1 MSTHDKI
8 NKLLAAFALGELS
21 PQESS
26 DVETHLAECP
36 RCTTELEQ
44 LRAVLECAD
53 AMSRLSADEQTCE
66 SAKQRI
72 LEATASKQTTTPP
85 ATLKSIWRITMTTNK
100 FKLAAAAI
108 ILIAAA
114 IGLDLFLGGTITFA
128 DVIKPIL
135 NARTVVLDYV
145 IGEGPD
151 ALEMHDIV
159 IGSRIRR
166 TMSNID
172 KTMIL
177 DSRVR
182 RTMSNIDKT
191 MILDSRVRSTLSNMD
206 MTMILDL
213 EDGRMLTLVALGVT
227 KIASYNDIQ
236 GTGLEGTRSVLDFVR
251 NVVSE
256 VKDNPDADIQ
266 DLGEK
271 EINGQ
276 KAVGFY
282 VKGLSS
288 IELTIWANKKTS
300 LPIRIEFVAEG
311 KTSTVIKNIEFDVP
325 LEESLVSMEV
335 PAGYTLK
342 DNFIHIEDTAPDNLP
357 EEQLDLSN
365 ATEEDLV
372 ESLRI
377 WAEIILDGAFP
388 DAIAPDHFMKQV
400 YVLGYKLG
408 SLGLPAS
415 EMEQLAFKFSK
426 GMIFLQEFEFG
437 GKWGYAGK
445 GVKLG
450 DADKAILWYQPEG
463 SNTYRVIY
471 GDLKAADIA
480 QENLPK

>member
-1 MSTHDKI
+1 MENSENIERLIKAFCTDK
-8 NKLLAAFALGELS
+8 N
-21 PQESS
+21 SS
-26 DVETHLAECP
+26 A
-36 RCTTELEQ
+36 RTTEQ
-44 LRAVLECAD
+44 LDEKILNAA
-53 AMSRLSADEQTCE
+53 LSAREEYKRTQSAQTQP
-66 SAKQRI
+66 K
-72 LEATASKQTTTPP
+72 
-85 ATLKSIWRITMTTNK
+85 IWRIAMHSKLT
-100 FKLAAAAI
+100 KLAAAAVVAVAVI
-108 ILIAAA
+108 V
-114 IGLDLFLGGTITFA
+114 GSQFLGGTVTFA
-128 DVIKPIL
+128 QVIKPIL
-135 NARTVVLDYV
+135 NARTAVLDYV

-166 TMSNID
+166 TMSNMD
-172 KTMIL
+172 MTKIL
-177 DSRVR
+177 DP
-182 RTMSNIDKT
+182 
-191 MILDSRVRSTLSNMD
+191 RVRSTLSNMD

-213 EDGRMLTLVALGVT
+213 EDARMLTLVSLGVT

-282 VKGLSS
+282 VKGLNVD
-288 IELTIWANKKTS
+288 LTIWANKKTS
-300 LPIRIEFVAEG
+300 LPIRIEFTEG
-311 KTSTVIKNIEFDVP
+311 KTSTVVIKNIKFDVP

-342 DNFIHIEDTAPDNLP
+342 DTFIHIENTAPDNLP

-388 DAIAPDHFMKQV
+388 DAIGTDHFMKQAA
-400 YVLGYKLG
+400 VLGSKLA
-408 SLGLPAS
+408 SLGLPLS
-415 EMEQLAFKFSK
+415 EMEQLCFKYTK
-426 GMIFLQEFEFG
+426 GMIFLQKFEFG

-445 GVKLG
+445 GMKLG
-450 DADKAILWYQPEG
+450 DADKIILWYQPQG
-463 SNTYRVIY
+463 SNTYRAIY
-471 GDLKAADIA
+471 GDLRVAEVAEED
-480 QENLPK
+480 LPK

>member
-1 MSTHDKI
+1 MNTHDKI
-8 NKLLAAFALGELS
+8 NELLTAFALGELS

-53 AMSRLSADEQTCE
+53 AMSRLSADEQTCQ

-166 TMSNID
+166 TMSNMD
-172 KTMIL
+172 MTKIL
-177 DSRVR
+177 DPMVR
-182 RTMSNIDKT
+182 R
-191 MILDSRVRSTLSNMD
+191 TLSNMD

-213 EDGRMLTLVALGVT
+213 EDARMLTLVRLGVT

-282 VKGLSS
+282 VKGPNVD
-288 IELTIWANKKTS
+288 LTIWANKKTS
-300 LPIRIEFVAEG
+300 LPIRIEFAEG
-311 KTSTVIKNIEFDVP
+311 KTSKVIKNIKFDVP

-342 DNFIHIEDTAPDNLP
+342 DIAINVMEVPAPDNH
-357 EEQLDLSN
+357 LSN

-388 DAIAPDHFMKQV
+388 DAIGTDHFMKQA

-408 SLGLPAS
+408 SLGLPVS
-415 EMEQLAFKFSK
+415 EMEQLCFKYTK

-471 GDLKAADIA
+471 GDLSVKDIA
-480 QENLPK
+480 PQDLPK

>member
-1 MSTHDKI
+1 MENSENIERLIKAFCTDK
-8 NKLLAAFALGELS
+8 N
-21 PQESS
+21 SS
-26 DVETHLAECP
+26 A
-36 RCTTELEQ
+36 RTTEQ
-44 LRAVLECAD
+44 LDEKILNAA
-53 AMSRLSADEQTCE
+53 LSAREE
-66 SAKQRI
+66 Y
-72 LEATASKQTTTPP
+72 KQTQSAQTQP
-85 ATLKSIWRITMTTNK
+85 KIWRIAMHS
-100 FKLAAAAI
+100 KLTKIAAAAVVAVAVI
-108 ILIAAA
+108 V
-114 IGLDLFLGGTITFA
+114 GSQFLGGTVTFA
-128 DVIKPIL
+128 QVIEPIL

-166 TMSNID
+166 TMSNMD
-172 KTMIL
+172 MTKIL
-177 DSRVR
+177 DP
-182 RTMSNIDKT
+182 M
-191 MILDSRVRSTLSNMD
+191 VRSTLSNMD

-213 EDGRMLTLVALGVT
+213 EDARMLTLVSLGVT

-236 GTGLEGTRSVLDFVR
+236 GTGLEGTGSVLDFVR
-251 NVVSE
+251 NVVSR

-282 VKGLSS
+282 VKGFNDG
-288 IELTIWANKKTS
+288 LTIWANKKTT
-300 LPIRIEFVAEG
+300 LPIRIEITEG

-335 PAGYTLK
+335 PAGYTMK
-342 DNFIHIEDTAPDNLP
+342 DIAIHIIEVPAPDNH
-357 EEQLDLSN
+357 LSN

-388 DAIAPDHFMKQV
+388 DAIGTDHFIKQAAP
-400 YVLGYKLG
+400 LGYKLA
-408 SLGLPAS
+408 SLRLPVS
-415 EMEQLAFKFSK
+415 EVDKFQK
-426 GMIFLQEFEFG
+426 GMIFLRKFEFG

-450 DADKAILWYQPEG
+450 DADKIILWYQPQG
-463 SNTYRVIY
+463 SNTYRAIY
-471 GDLKAADIA
+471 GDLRVAEVAEED
-480 QENLPK
+480 LPK

>member
-1 MSTHDKI
+1 MENSENIERLIKAFCTDK
-8 NKLLAAFALGELS
+8 N
-21 PQESS
+21 SS
-26 DVETHLAECP
+26 A
-36 RCTTELEQ
+36 RTTEQ
-44 LRAVLECAD
+44 LDEKILNAA
-53 AMSRLSADEQTCE
+53 LSAREEYKRTQSAQTQP
-66 SAKQRI
+66 K
-72 LEATASKQTTTPP
+72 
-85 ATLKSIWRITMTTNK
+85 IWRIAMHSKLT
-100 FKLAAAAI
+100 KLAAAAVVAVAVI
-108 ILIAAA
+108 V
-114 IGLDLFLGGTITFA
+114 GSQFLGGTITFA
-128 DVIKPIL
+128 QVIEPIL

-166 TMSNID
+166 TMSNMD
-172 KTMIL
+172 MTKIL
-177 DSRVR
+177 DP
-182 RTMSNIDKT
+182 
-191 MILDSRVRSTLSNMD
+191 RVRSTLSNMD

-213 EDGRMLTLVALGVT
+213 EDARMLTLVSLGVT
-227 KIASYNDIQ
+227 KIASYIDIQ

-251 NVVSE
+251 NVVSR

-282 VKGLSS
+282 VKGLNVD
-288 IELTIWANKKTS
+288 LTIWANKKTS
-300 LPIRIEFVAEG
+300 LPIRIEFTEG

-342 DNFIHIEDTAPDNLP
+342 DMTLNIIEVPAPDNLP
-357 EEQLDLSN
+357 YN

-388 DAIAPDHFMKQV
+388 DAIGTDHFMKQAA
-400 YVLGYKLG
+400 VLGYKLA
-408 SLGLPAS
+408 SLGLPDS
-415 EMEQLAFKFSK
+415 GEMEQFPK

-450 DADKAILWYQPEG
+450 DADKIILWYQPQG
-463 SNTYRVIY
+463 SNTYRAIY
-471 GDLKAADIA
+471 GDLKVAEVAEED
-480 QENLPK
+480 LPK

>member
-1 MSTHDKI
+1 MNTHDKI
-8 NKLLAAFALGELS
+8 NELLTAFALGELS

-53 AMSRLSADEQTCE
+53 AMSRLSADEQTCQ

-182 RTMSNIDKT
+182 
-191 MILDSRVRSTLSNMD
+191 STLSNMD

-282 VKGLSS
+282 VKGPNVD
-288 IELTIWANKKTS
+288 LTIWANKKTS
-300 LPIRIEFVAEG
+300 LPIRIEFAEG

-388 DAIAPDHFMKQV
+388 DAIGTDHFMKQA
-400 YVLGYKLG
+400 YVLGYKLA
-408 SLGLPAS
+408 SLRLPHS
-415 EMEQLAFKFSK
+415 EIEKFTK
-426 GMIFLQEFEFG
+426 GMIFLQKFEFG

>member
-1 MSTHDKI
+1 MENSENIERLIKAFCTDK
-8 NKLLAAFALGELS
+8 N
-21 PQESS
+21 SS
-26 DVETHLAECP
+26 A
-36 RCTTELEQ
+36 RTTEQ
-44 LRAVLECAD
+44 LDEKILNAA
-53 AMSRLSADEQTCE
+53 LSAREEYKRTQSAQTQP
-66 SAKQRI
+66 K
-72 LEATASKQTTTPP
+72 
-85 ATLKSIWRITMTTNK
+85 IWRIAMHSKLT
-100 FKLAAAAI
+100 KLAAAA
-108 ILIAAA
+108 LIALAA
-114 IGLDLFLGGTITFA
+114 IIGINQFAGGSVTFA
-128 DVIKPIL
+128 QVIEPIL
-135 NARTVVLDYV
+135 NARTVILDYV
-145 IGEGPD
+145 IGEEGEGP
-151 ALEMHDIV
+151 EIHDIV

-172 KTMIL
+172 MTMIL
-177 DSRVR
+177 DP
-182 RTMSNIDKT
+182 
-191 MILDSRVRSTLSNMD
+191 RVRSTLSNMD

-213 EDGRMLTLVALGVT
+213 EDARMLTLVSLGVT

-236 GTGLEGTRSVLDFVR
+236 GTGQESLLSVLDFVR

-282 VKGLSS
+282 VKGLSR
-288 IELTIWANKKTS
+288 ELTIWANKKTS
-300 LPIRIEFVAEG
+300 LPIRIEFAEG
-311 KTSTVIKNIEFDVP
+311 KTSTVVIKNIEFDVP

-342 DNFIHIEDTAPDNLP
+342 DTFLHIEDTAPDNLP

-388 DAIAPDHFMKQV
+388 DAIGTDHFMKQA
-400 YVLGYKLG
+400 YVLGYKLA
-408 SLGLPAS
+408 SLGLPDS
-415 EMEQLAFKFSK
+415 EMEQFPK

-450 DADKAILWYQPEG
+450 DADKIILWYQPQG
-463 SNTYRVIY
+463 SNTYRAIY
-471 GDLKAADIA
+471 GDLRVAEVAEED
-480 QENLPK
+480 LPK

>member
-1 MSTHDKI
+1 MENSENIERLIKAFCTDK
-8 NKLLAAFALGELS
+8 N
-21 PQESS
+21 SS
-26 DVETHLAECP
+26 A
-36 RCTTELEQ
+36 RTTEQ
-44 LRAVLECAD
+44 LDEKILNAA
-53 AMSRLSADEQTCE
+53 LSAREEYKRTQSAQTQP
-66 SAKQRI
+66 K
-72 LEATASKQTTTPP
+72 
-85 ATLKSIWRITMTTNK
+85 IWRIAMHSKLT
-100 FKLAAAAI
+100 KLAAAAVVAVAVI
-108 ILIAAA
+108 V
-114 IGLDLFLGGTITFA
+114 GSQFLGGTITFA
-128 DVIKPIL
+128 QVIEPIL

-166 TMSNID
+166 TMSNMD
-172 KTMIL
+172 MTKIL
-177 DSRVR
+177 DP
-182 RTMSNIDKT
+182 
-191 MILDSRVRSTLSNMD
+191 RVRSTLSNMD

-213 EDGRMLTLVALGVT
+213 EDARMLTLVSLGVT
-227 KIASYNDIQ
+227 KIASYIDIQ

-251 NVVSE
+251 NVVSR

-282 VKGLSS
+282 VKGLNVD
-288 IELTIWANKKTS
+288 LTIWANKKTS
-300 LPIRIEFVAEG
+300 LPIRIEFTEG
-311 KTSTVIKNIEFDVP
+311 KTSTVSTVIKNIEFDVP

-342 DNFIHIEDTAPDNLP
+342 DMTLNIIEVPAPDNLP
-357 EEQLDLSN
+357 YN

-388 DAIAPDHFMKQV
+388 DAIGTDHFMKQAA
-400 YVLGYKLG
+400 VLGYKLA
-408 SLGLPAS
+408 SLGLPDS
-415 EMEQLAFKFSK
+415 GEMEQFPK
-426 GMIFLQEFEFG
+426 GMLFLQEFEFG

-450 DADKAILWYQPEG
+450 DADKIILWYQPQG
-463 SNTYRVIY
+463 SNTYRAIY
-471 GDLKAADIA
+471 GDLRVAEVAEED
-480 QENLPK
+480 LPK

>member
-1 MSTHDKI
+1 MENSENIERLIKAFCTDK
-8 NKLLAAFALGELS
+8 N
-21 PQESS
+21 SS
-26 DVETHLAECP
+26 A
-36 RCTTELEQ
+36 RTTEQ
-44 LRAVLECAD
+44 LDEKILNAA
-53 AMSRLSADEQTCE
+53 LSARKEYKRTQSAQTQP
-66 SAKQRI
+66 K
-72 LEATASKQTTTPP
+72 
-85 ATLKSIWRITMTTNK
+85 IWRIAMHS
-100 FKLAAAAI
+100 KLTKIAAAAVVAVAVI
-108 ILIAAA
+108 V
-114 IGLDLFLGGTITFA
+114 GSHFLGGTVTFA
-128 DVIKPIL
+128 QVIEPIL

-172 KTMIL
+172 MT
-177 DSRVR
+177 
-182 RTMSNIDKT
+182 T
-191 MILDSRVRSTLSNMD
+191 ILDSRVRSTLSNMD

-213 EDGRMLTLVALGVT
+213 EDARMLILVSLGVT
-227 KIASYNDIQ
+227 KIASYIDIQ
-236 GTGLEGTRSVLDFVR
+236 GTGQESFRSSVLDFVR

-256 VKDNPDADIQ
+256 VKNNPDADIQ

-342 DNFIHIEDTAPDNLP
+342 DNFIHIEDTGPDNLP

-388 DAIAPDHFMKQV
+388 DAIGTDHFMKQA

-408 SLGLPAS
+408 SLGLPDS
-415 EMEQLAFKFSK
+415 EMEQFPK

-437 GKWGYAGK
+437 DKWGYAGK

-450 DADKAILWYQPEG
+450 DADKIILWYQPQG
-463 SNTYRVIY
+463 SNTYRAIY
-471 GDLKAADIA
+471 GDLRVAEVAEED
-480 QENLPK
+480 LPK

>member
-1 MSTHDKI
+1 MENSENIERLIKAFCTDK
-8 NKLLAAFALGELS
+8 N
-21 PQESS
+21 SS
-26 DVETHLAECP
+26 A
-36 RCTTELEQ
+36 RTTEQ
-44 LRAVLECAD
+44 LDEKILNAA
-53 AMSRLSADEQTCE
+53 LSAREEYKRTQSAQTQP
-66 SAKQRI
+66 K
-72 LEATASKQTTTPP
+72 
-85 ATLKSIWRITMTTNK
+85 IWRIAMHSKLT
-100 FKLAAAAI
+100 KLAAAAVVAVAVI
-108 ILIAAA
+108 V
-114 IGLDLFLGGTITFA
+114 GSQFLGGTITFA
-128 DVIKPIL
+128 QVIEPIL

-166 TMSNID
+166 TMSNMD
-172 KTMIL
+172 MTKIL
-177 DSRVR
+177 DP
-182 RTMSNIDKT
+182 
-191 MILDSRVRSTLSNMD
+191 RVRSTLSNMD

-213 EDGRMLTLVALGVT
+213 EDARMLTLVSLGVT
-227 KIASYNDIQ
+227 KIASYIDIQ

-282 VKGLSS
+282 VKGLGS

-300 LPIRIEFVAEG
+300 LPIRIEFTEG
-311 KTSTVIKNIEFDVP
+311 KTSTVTTVIKNIEFDVP

-342 DNFIHIEDTAPDNLP
+342 DTTLAPAFLP
-357 EEQLDLSN
+357 EEQLVSN

-388 DAIAPDHFMKQV
+388 DAIGTDHFMKQAA
-400 YVLGYKLG
+400 VLGYKLA
-408 SLGLPAS
+408 SLGLPDS
-415 EMEQLAFKFSK
+415 GEMEQFPK

-450 DADKAILWYQPEG
+450 DADKIILWYQPQG
-463 SNTYRVIY
+463 SNTYRAIY
-471 GDLKAADIA
+471 GDLKVAEVAEED
-480 QENLPK
+480 LPK